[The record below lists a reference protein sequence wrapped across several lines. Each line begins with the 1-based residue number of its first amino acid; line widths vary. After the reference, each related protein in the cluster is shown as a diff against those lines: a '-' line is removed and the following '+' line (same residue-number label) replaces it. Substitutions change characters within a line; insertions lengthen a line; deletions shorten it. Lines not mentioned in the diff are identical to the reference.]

1 MNPELLATLRKWQAS
16 DDPVQ
21 RRHAEWRLS
30 VTDQQLA
37 DAARAARLVPCNEAI
52 AALALVM
59 ACPYRSTTGCGCS
72 GARCALRGAIVNH
85 RDCLECVQRYG
96 Y

>member
-1 MNPELLATLRKWQAS
+1 MTPALRTMLGQWLES
-16 DDPVQ
+16 GTDTQ

-37 DAARAARLVPCNEAI
+37 DAARAAPLVPCNEAI
-52 AALALVM
+52 AALALVK